1 MKRAIYPL
9 YAPNDE
15 SRVRPILDDL
25 QKRGFTVR
33 NGQAKAGKDDAL
45 VLFLSENISAEGPE
59 ADAFFRLNSGRE
71 LVIPV
76 NLDGCTPPKDL
87 QNLLMARH
95 ALDGRKYGTA
105 ELTELIAK
113 AVGGEKKNRLPL
125 ILSLLGMAAL
135 LIVGGLIVW
144 NRMGKPDLRHL
155 PE

>member
-9 YAPNDE
+9 YAPTDE
-15 SRVRPILDDL
+15 SSVRPILDDL

-45 VLFLSENISAEGPE
+45 LLFLSEAISAEGPE
-59 ADAFFRLNSGRE
+59 ADAFFRLNAGRA

-87 QNLLMARH
+87 QNVLMARH

-113 AVGGEKKNRLPL
+113 AAGGEKKNRLPL

-144 NRMGKPDLRHL
+144 NRMGRPDL
-155 PE
+155 